1 MLFALG
7 GDLLA
12 RAIEANPGVLMV
24 SGGVEYAAIQFRRR
38 ISASDITFWVEL
50 SLDLLDWSG
59 TTVAH
64 PVSDNGDG
72 TEIVTIRAVDPMSG
86 EGSQFFRVRVSLN

>member
-1 MLFALG
+1 MA
-7 GDLLA
+7 
-12 RAIEANPGVLMV
+12 
-24 SGGVEYAAIQFRRR
+24 SGSLVHLQFRRR
-38 ISASDITFWVEL
+38 ISASDITISMEL

-64 PVSDNGDG
+64 SVSDNGDG
-72 TEIVTIRAVDPMSG
+72 TETVTIRAVDPMSG